1 MNFKGYRRTD
11 GRAGIRNH
19 ILILPC
25 SLCAS
30 ETARFIASQVP
41 GAVYIPNQGGCAMA
55 VADLEITL
63 KVLSGFAANPNVFGT
78 VVVGNTCENV
88 QASLLCERI
97 RALTNKPL
105 ESVVIRDAGGTI
117 KAAQIGVEYATKMS
131 IEASKCK
138 KEDIDFSE
146 IIFATECGGSDPT
159 SGLASNPTLG
169 YVSDKIV
176 ALGGISI
183 LSETSELVG
192 TEDILAPR
200 CVNEEVAKKLLKII
214 KDNEDYFTLHGESL
228 RDGNPSVGNKQGGI
242 TTLEEKS
249 LGCIHKAGTAPIT
262 EVYGYGEQIDK
273 NKKGLVVMDT
283 PGQDIASIAAMVAGG
298 AQIVVFTTGRGTP
311 TGNGIVPVIKITGNN
326 EKYALMKDN
335 IDFDASGIIGG
346 TAAIDEK
353 GEELFK
359 LVTEVI
365 NGEKSKA
372 EALGFNDMSMAR
384 KCNFC

>member
-1 MNFKGYRRTD
+1 MKFKGYRRPD

-55 VADLEITL
+55 AADLEITL

-97 RALTNKPL
+97 EALTNKPL
-105 ESVVIRDAGGTI
+105 KSVVIRDVGGTI
-117 KAAQIGVEYATKMS
+117 KAAEIGVKYAMEMS
-131 IEASKCK
+131 MGASKCE
-138 KEDIDFSE
+138 KEDIDMSE

-159 SGLASNPTLG
+159 SGLAANPTLG
-169 YVSDKIV
+169 YVSDKMV
-176 ALGGISI
+176 SLGAISI

-200 CVNEEVAKKLLKII
+200 CINTGVSKKLLKII

-228 RDGNPSVGNKQGGI
+228 RDGNPSVGNKQGGL

-249 LGCIHKAGTAPIT
+249 LGCIHKSGTSTIM
-262 EVYGYGEQIDK
+262 EVYGYGEQIDRD
-273 NKKGLVVMDT
+273 KKGLVVMDT
-283 PGQDIASIAAMVAGG
+283 PGQDIASVAAMVAGG

-311 TGNGIVPVIKITGNN
+311 TGNGIVPVIKMTGNS
-326 EKYALMKDN
+326 ETFSLMNDN
-335 IDFDASGIIGG
+335 IDFDASAIIDGKAGINDTG
-346 TAAIDEK
+346 EK
-353 GEELFK
+353 LFK
-359 LVTEVI
+359 LVMEVI
-365 NGEKSKA
+365 NGRKSKA
-372 EALGFNDMSMAR
+372 EALGFNDMSLAR

>member
-1 MNFKGYRRTD
+1 MKFKGYRRPD

-55 VADLEITL
+55 AADLEITL

-97 RALTNKPL
+97 EALTDKPL
-105 ESVVIRDAGGTI
+105 KSVVIRDVGGTI
-117 KAAQIGVEYATKMS
+117 KAAEIGVKYAMEMS
-131 IEASKCK
+131 MGASKCE
-138 KEDIDFSE
+138 KEDIDMSE

-159 SGLASNPTLG
+159 SGLAANPTLG
-169 YVSDKIV
+169 YVSDKMV
-176 ALGGISI
+176 SLGAISI

-200 CVNEEVAKKLLKII
+200 CINIDVSKKLLKII

-228 RDGNPSVGNKQGGI
+228 RDGNPSVGNKQGGL

-249 LGCIHKAGTAPIT
+249 LGCIHKSGTSTIM
-262 EVYGYGEQIDK
+262 EVYGYGEQIER

-283 PGQDIASIAAMVAGG
+283 PGQDIASVAAMVAGG

-311 TGNGIVPVIKITGNN
+311 TGNGIVPVIKMTGNS
-326 EKYALMKDN
+326 ETFSLMNDN
-335 IDFDASGIIGG
+335 IDFDASAIIDGKAGINDTG
-346 TAAIDEK
+346 EK
-353 GEELFK
+353 LFK
-359 LVTEVI
+359 LVMEVI
-365 NGEKSKA
+365 NGRKSKA
-372 EALGFNDMSMAR
+372 EALGFNDMSLAR